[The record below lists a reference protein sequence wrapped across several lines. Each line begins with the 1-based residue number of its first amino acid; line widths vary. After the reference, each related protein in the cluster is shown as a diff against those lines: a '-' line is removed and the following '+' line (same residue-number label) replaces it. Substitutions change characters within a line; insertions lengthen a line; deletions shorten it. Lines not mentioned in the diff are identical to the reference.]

1 MSLVI
6 NEVAVVGLD
15 SGWVEIYNE
24 SSTTI
29 NLNGY
34 SLVSKNRVLPLSGLM
49 QPGEY
54 KVLYLALSTNSDSVV
69 IKYNGNTVDSYSWTT
84 LPSSGSVGR
93 YPDGYGDFRHFLVP
107 TPGRRN
113 EIPSSLDE
121 QSWGRIKA
129 LFGPRR

>member
-1 MSLVI
+1 MGS
-6 NEVAVVGLD
+6 D

-24 SSTTI
+24 TSTTI

-34 SLVSKNRVLPLSGLM
+34 SLVSKNRVLSLSGVI

-54 KVLYLALSTNSDSVV
+54 KVLYFGFSINSDSVV
-69 IKYNGNTVDSYSWTT
+69 IKYNGDIVDSYSWIT
-84 LPSSGSVGR
+84 LPPSGSMGR
-93 YPDGYGDFRHFLVP
+93 YPDASGDFKHFLVP
-107 TPGRRN
+107 TPGRKN